1 MSYTSVFRE
10 SLMSGKV
17 FIITGGGSGLGR
29 CMSHEICSLG
39 GTVALVGRTR
49 EKLERVATEIQ
60 EDGGNATVHPCDIR
74 EESTVADMVSSV
86 LALHGRIDG
95 LVNNAGGQYIQ
106 PIKDMKLKGWN
117 SVLNTNLTGGF
128 LVAREVYGKWME
140 ANGGSIVNIIADIWG
155 GWPGSAHSGA
165 ARAGMLSFTESAATE
180 WAQSGV
186 RVNAVA
192 PGWISSSG
200 LDNYPLEQQAMFRQ
214 LRQKVPL
221 KRLGTEAE
229 VSAAVL
235 FLLSPAASFTTGS
248 YLRVDGGVP
257 NARPIWQL
265 KEHSNSLPFNGFHR
279 SEVPRALSDP

>member
-1 MSYTSVFRE
+1 MK
-10 SLMSGKV
+10 GKV
-17 FIITGGGSGLGR
+17 FMVTGGGSGLGR
-29 CMSHEICSLG
+29 CMSHEISSLG
-39 GTVALVGRTR
+39 GAVALVGRTR
-49 EKLERVATEIQ
+49 EKLEGVATEIR
-60 EDGGNATVHPCDIR
+60 EDGGHASVHPCDIR
-74 EESTVADMVSSV
+74 DEAGVADMVSSV
-86 LALHGRIDG
+86 LTLHGRIDG

-106 PIKDMKLKGWN
+106 PIRDIKLKGWN

-128 LVAREVYGKWME
+128 LVSREVYRKCME
-140 ANGGSIVNIIADIWG
+140 AKGGAIVNIIADIWG

-180 WAQSGV
+180 WAHSGV

-192 PGWISSSG
+192 PGWIGSSG
-200 LDNYPLEQQAMFRQ
+200 LDNYPPEQQTMFRQ
-214 LRQKVPL
+214 LRQSVPL

>member
-1 MSYTSVFRE
+1 MK
-10 SLMSGKV
+10 GKV
-17 FIITGGGSGLGR
+17 FIVTGGGSGLGR
-29 CMSHEICSLG
+29 CMSHEISSLG
-39 GTVALVGRTR
+39 GAVALVGRTR
-49 EKLERVATEIQ
+49 EKLEGVATEIR
-60 EDGGNATVHPCDIR
+60 EDGGHASVHPCDIR
-74 EESTVADMVSSV
+74 DEAGVADMVSSV

-106 PIKDMKLKGWN
+106 PIRDIKLKGWN

-128 LVAREVYGKWME
+128 LVSREVYRKWME
-140 ANGGSIVNIIADIWG
+140 ANGGAIVNIIADIWG

-192 PGWISSSG
+192 PGWIGSSG
-200 LDNYPLEQQAMFRQ
+200 LDNYPPEQQAMFRQ
-214 LRQKVPL
+214 FRHNVPL

-257 NARPIWQL
+257 NARPVWQL

-279 SEVPRALSDP
+279 SKLPRALNDP